1 MARTKQEELDLA
13 SDHYYFSKQHVGI
26 DNRCREFMIARCL
39 PHVRPGPVL
48 ELGFM
53 DGQWTEHFLRLGCRV
68 TVVEGARRN
77 IEFGKNRYRNDPRV
91 QFVHSLFEDYA
102 ASEKFQTIHVGG
114 VLKHL
119 ADPDALLRRIRGWM
133 TDGSV
138 LITTTPNARSLH
150 RRVGVHMGMLAHL
163 NALSETDV
171 QVGNLRHYDLAS
183 FRGLLEGAGFQVREL
198 RSAMLKPVSS
208 RQMEDWDDGVLSA
221 LDRVADEIPDY
232 GWYIYAI
239 CALK

>member
-1 MARTKQEELDLA
+1 MARTRQEELDLA
-13 SDHYYFSKQHVGI
+13 SSHYYFTKQQVGI

-39 PHVRPGPVL
+39 PFVRTGPVL

-53 DGQWTEHFLRLGCRV
+53 DGQWTEHFLRLGCNV

-77 IEFGKNRYRNDPRV
+77 VEFGMKRYAGDARV
-91 QFVHSLFEDYA
+91 AFVHSLFEDY
-102 ASEKFQTIHVGG
+102 EPDCKFQTVHVGG

-119 ADPDALLRRIRGWM
+119 PDPDALLRRIRGWM
-133 TDGSV
+133 TDDSV

-150 RRVGVHMGMLAHL
+150 RRIGVHMGLL
-163 NALSETDV
+163 EDLDALSETDAK
-171 QVGNLRHYDLAS
+171 VGNLRHYDLDS
-183 FRGLLEGAGFQVREL
+183 FRALLEGAGYRIREL
-198 RSAMLKPVSS
+198 RCAMLKPLSS
-208 RQMEDWDDGVLSA
+208 SQMEDWDDGVLAA

>member
-1 MARTKQEELDLA
+1 MARTKQEELDRA
-13 SDHYYFSKQHVGI
+13 SAHYYFTTQQTGI

-39 PHVRPGPVL
+39 RHVRAGPVL

-53 DGQWTEHFLRLGCRV
+53 DGQWTEHFVRLGCSV

-77 IEFGKNRYRNDPRV
+77 IEFGMKRYRNDARV
-91 QFVHSLFEDYA
+91 EFVHGLFEDYTPNRT
-102 ASEKFQTIHVGG
+102 FQTVHVGG

-119 ADPDALLRRIRGWM
+119 ADPVELLGRIRSWM
-133 TDGSV
+133 TEDSV
-138 LITTTPNARSLH
+138 LIATTPNARSLH
-150 RRVGVHMGMLAHL
+150 RRIGVHMGLL
-163 NALSETDV
+163 EDLDALSETDV

-183 FRGLLEGAGFQVREL
+183 FRALLEGAGYAVREL

-208 RQMEDWDDGVLSA
+208 RQMEDWDDRLLAA